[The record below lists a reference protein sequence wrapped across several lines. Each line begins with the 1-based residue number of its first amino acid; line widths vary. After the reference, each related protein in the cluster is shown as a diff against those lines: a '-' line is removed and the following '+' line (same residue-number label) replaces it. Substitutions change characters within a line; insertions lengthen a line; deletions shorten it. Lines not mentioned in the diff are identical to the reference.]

1 MRALTILKIWH
12 VSFGPNVSIF
22 VFPPVGSRSE
32 SQEVADDNVRFCCG
46 EGARAGG
53 RAVSAAVAQGA
64 AAPPVDSAVL
74 GTELFHLVLLVEF

>member
-1 MRALTILKIWH
+1 MRALTILTKNYVSTGLN
-12 VSFGPNVSIF
+12 VSFF
-22 VFPPVGSRSE
+22 VFLPVGSRSE

-64 AAPPVDSAVL
+64 AAPPVDGAVL
-74 GTELFHLVLLVEF
+74 GTELFYLVLLVEL